1 MLRTIIQIDEER
13 CSGCG
18 LCASACKENAIA
30 IIDGKA
36 KLLRED
42 YCDGLGNCLP
52 ACPMGAISFVERDAA
67 PFDEKAVQAAIAE
80 KQSAKAPARCPGMAV
95 RVMKRAETK
104 DESGTARQSH
114 LRQWPVQIR
123 LAPVIAPFYQSADL
137 LIAADCTAYA
147 YASFHEDLIRDR
159 IVLIG
164 CTKLD
169 DIDYSEK
176 LGEILKKNDIR
187 SVTVARM
194 EVPCCGGMAFAAEKA
209 IARSGK
215 KLPMQTIIIG
225 TDGQIIQ

>member
-1 MLRTIIQIDEER
+1 MIRTIIHIDEEK

-67 PFDEKAVQAAIAE
+67 PFDEKAVQAAMAE
-80 KQSAKAPARCPGMAV
+80 KQAAKTPVRCPGMAV
-95 RVMKRAETK
+95 RTMKRTETK
-104 DESGTARQSH
+104 EESGVSRQSH

-123 LAPVIAPFYQSADL
+123 LAPVIAPFYQGADL

-147 YASFHEDLIRDR
+147 YAGFHEDLIRDR

-176 LGEILKKNDIR
+176 LGEILTKNDIR

-209 IARSGK
+209 MARSGK

-225 TDGQIIQ
+225 TDGQIIR